1 MSLLKTSKKDLMKE
15 ISGDLVNYLKLGY
28 LSINPF
34 LNDINL
40 EIEDIEE
47 LLKIHFLLLEEVRTY
62 ILGLSSLIRR
72 LRVSTEVNEEISYQG
87 IKGHINWQNTI
98 KERLKR
104 NYNDKTLYVQV
115 ERSKYYNTKENV
127 VLKTFIEVLYKI
139 ITELKMERFLKYEWF
154 KNGKEIIDNVK
165 HIYEQNIYL
174 NRINLKNE
182 KITNRII
189 EDVSRNRNVLYSEAA
204 KLLKKYNRIVNFDV
218 DKNDIVKFFENTFI
232 EIADENTLFELF
244 WIVRILRS
252 NSRNYRMYLIDG
264 NSSKIACFGDD
275 TKEISIYHNSTGTS
289 EFVFNIKK
297 DEIENLVGKNEYITR
312 LFGISN
318 DFYDI
323 ASTIFDN
330 KQIDSTYIWSGRPDI
345 LIEIRNKK
353 SGKLE
358 KIIIGEV
365 KYTIDENYML
375 EGLKQLLEY
384 MYYLKDHNMDYIY
397 RNKNIEIE
405 GILFVDNIKLNY
417 YIFEEKNIRIYNIQN
432 TNIQI

>member
-1 MSLLKTSKKDLMKE
+1 MKTSKKELMKE

-28 LSINPF
+28 LSITPF
-34 LNDINL
+34 LDDINL
-40 EIEDIEE
+40 EIENIEE

-62 ILGLSSLIRR
+62 ILGLPSLIRR

-104 NYNDKTLYVQV
+104 NYNDKTLYSQV
-115 ERSKYYNTKENV
+115 ERNKYYNTKENV
-127 VLKTFIEVLYKI
+127 VLKAFIEVLYKI

-154 KNGKEIIDNVK
+154 KNGKKIIDNVK
-165 HIYEQNIYL
+165 HIYEQNVYL
-174 NRINLKNE
+174 NRINLKDE
-182 KITNRII
+182 RITNRII
-189 EDVSRNRNVLYSEAA
+189 EDVSRDRNVLYSEAA
-204 KLLKKYNRIVNFDV
+204 KLLKKYNRIINFDV

-232 EIADENTLFELF
+232 EIADENTLFELL

-252 NSRNYRMYLIDG
+252 NSKNYRMYLIDG
-264 NSSKIACFGDD
+264 NSNKIACLGDE

-289 EFVFNIKK
+289 ELVLNVKK
-297 DEIENLVGKNEYITR
+297 DEIENLVRKNKYITR
-312 LFGISN
+312 LLGISN

-323 ASTIFDN
+323 ANTIFDN
-330 KQIDSTYIWSGRPDI
+330 KQIDSTSIWSGRPDI

-353 SGKLE
+353 SGKIE

-375 EGLKQLLEY
+375 EGLRQLLEY
-384 MYYLKDHNMDYIY
+384 MYYLKDYNKHYIY
-397 RNKNIEIE
+397 KNKNIEIE
-405 GILFVDNIKLNY
+405 GMLFVDDIKLNKLK
-417 YIFEEKNIRIYNIQN
+417 FKEKNVRIYNIKN
-432 TNIQI
+432 VDIKL